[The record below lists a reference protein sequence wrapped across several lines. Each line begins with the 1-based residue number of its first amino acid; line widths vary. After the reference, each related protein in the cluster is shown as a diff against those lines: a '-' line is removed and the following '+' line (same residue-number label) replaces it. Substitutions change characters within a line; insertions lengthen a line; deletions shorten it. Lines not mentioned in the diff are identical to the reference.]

1 MAHNCLYSEIIN
13 IRKIENFSENL
24 FWFWI
29 HLFLRWL
36 LHNKEQTKVYL
47 YIQIDKIEVLV
58 FDSYLLRINESC
70 HDPELGCQVL
80 TANLILNPSPL
91 PPLTRCRKS
100 EVFSP
105 GWQGQVISLDWS
117 RGGSNRRLFNLTVWS
132 PGTHNIKYTDFK
144 EIMLHSMEIFLLR
157 N

>member
-1 MAHNCLYSEIIN
+1 MRIC
-13 IRKIENFSENL
+13 RKIYFDIEFTFFLDDCYTINSKQKSIFIFRLTRSRSWCLTRISSES
-24 FWFWI
+24 
-29 HLFLRWL
+29 
-36 LHNKEQTKVYL
+36 T
-47 YIQIDKIEVLV
+47 
-58 FDSYLLRINESC
+58 S

-91 PPLTRCRKS
+91 PPLSRCRKS

-132 PGTHNIKYTDFK
+132 PGRHNIKYTDFK